1 MSHHRRA
8 KLTGFWGG
16 EHAGRLERL
25 LRELRDLRDVIAA
38 GALGI
43 AQFYAFL

>member
-1 MSHHRRA
+1 MLGDWSA
-8 KLTGFWGG
+8 FCASFVISG
-16 EHAGRLERL
+16 
-25 LRELRDLRDVIAA
+25 DVIAA